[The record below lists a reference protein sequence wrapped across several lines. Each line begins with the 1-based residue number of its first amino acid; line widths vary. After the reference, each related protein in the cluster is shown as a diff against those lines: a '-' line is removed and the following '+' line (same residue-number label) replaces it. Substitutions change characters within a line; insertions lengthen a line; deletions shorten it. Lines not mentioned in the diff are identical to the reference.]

1 MIMESYGEAKVK
13 VHIDN
18 MCFNQFEK
26 KGKEIK
32 SVALMLTVLD

>member
-1 MIMESYGEAKVK
+1 MRSYDEAKVK

-26 KGKEIK
+26 NGKEIK